1 MQISEIRPTKHS
13 TDSSYL
19 TLGVLR
25 RATSTA
31 AFVLVLVAL
40 WLLTHRYRGF
50 AGDAK
55 LYAIQ
60 ALARIHPGLT
70 HDLYLQNVSQDQFT
84 IFSPLYAWCIE
95 LVGLPYAETALTIV
109 FKVWL
114 LAAAWSL
121 ARELSS
127 SRVAFLA
134 AASLIIMPAGYGAGQ
149 VFQYAEDWLTARSL
163 AEALVI
169 TSLALHFRGFRV
181 TGLLIAVGALFV
193 HPLMALPGVLLL
205 MCLWVPSRI
214 GLLGAGAGILVSLV
228 IALGAVLLPSAAR
241 VFTVMDADWFE
252 VTRERSIFLFLQFWS
267 VDDWKLNVRPFIT
280 LTISVLAVSD
290 PRIRRLGLAAMLVGA
305 TGLVVALIAGLIGP
319 VAIMIQ
325 GQAWRWVWVTGFIAV
340 LLLVPSVARVW
351 RDDRCGPICA
361 MLLIG
366 GWTFAAVD
374 GVLCLALSLLFWL
387 MRDRLTARVAH
398 YLRWAAA
405 ALCAVIVIWVIA
417 NCWSISS
424 VAHLVSGREPFAI
437 TSIKNFMELDM
448 VSPLLVASL
457 TYWIGRSKSAAA
469 PAAISAALVALSVL
483 AAPGAFKAVGQI
495 GATAT
500 TAEFSDWREAIP
512 ADSNVLVVPSPSSA
526 AFAWFTLERPSYLSE
541 DQSSGV
547 VFSRQTE
554 LEVRRRSEA
563 VLPVWDTNWKSWSA
577 AHRHQSGSTMYD
589 SQSRPLTRDGLIKMC
604 RDAQLNFVVAK
615 ENVGFDPMQ
624 HTHIGDWKDWNL
636 YDCRRVNS
644 MITPE

>member
-1 MQISEIRPTKHS
+1 MQISEIRPTDHG
-13 TDSSYL
+13 TRYMM
-19 TLGVLR
+19 LGVLR
-25 RATSTA
+25 RATSAA

-40 WLLTHRYRGF
+40 WLLTHHYRGS

-55 LYAIQ
+55 LYAVQ
-60 ALARIHPGLT
+60 ALARIHPALT

-109 FKVWL
+109 FKVWF

-121 ARELSS
+121 ARQLSS
-127 SRVAFLA
+127 SRAAFFA

-169 TSLALHFRGFRV
+169 TSLALHFRGFRA
-181 TGLLIAVGALFV
+181 TGLLIVVGALFV

-205 MCLWVPSRI
+205 MCLWVPTRI

-228 IALGAVLLPSAAR
+228 IALGAVLLPSAGR
-241 VFTVMDADWFE
+241 LFTVMDSDWFE
-252 VTRERSIFLFLQFWS
+252 VTRERSRFLFLQFWS

-280 LTISVLAVSD
+280 LTISVLVLSD

-319 VAIMIQ
+319 VAILIQ
-325 GQAWRWVWVTGFIAV
+325 GQAWRWAWVTGFIAV

-361 MLLIG
+361 ILLIG

-387 MRDRLTARVAH
+387 MRDRLTARVAD

-405 ALCAVIVIWVIA
+405 ALCAIIVIWVVA

-424 VAHLVSGREPFAI
+424 VAHSVAGREPFAI
-437 TSIKNFMELDM
+437 TSIKNLMELD
-448 VSPLLVASL
+448 VISPLLVASL
-457 TYWIGRSKSAAA
+457 AYWIGRSKSAAA
-469 PAAISAALVALSVL
+469 PAAISAVLLAVSVL
-483 AAPGAFKAVGQI
+483 AAPGAFKDV
-495 GATAT
+495 ATAT
-500 TAEFSDWREAIP
+500 TAEFSDWRQAIP

-547 VFSRQTE
+547 VFSRQTG

-563 VLPVWDTNWKSWSA
+563 VLPVWDTNWKAWSA
-577 AHRHQSGSTMYD
+577 AHRHQSGSTTSD
-589 SQSRPLTRDGLIKMC
+589 SQSRPLTRDGLIKVC

-615 ENVGFDPMQ
+615 ENVGFDPMR
-624 HTHIGDWKDWNL
+624 HTHIGNWKDWNL

-644 MITPE
+644 MITPG